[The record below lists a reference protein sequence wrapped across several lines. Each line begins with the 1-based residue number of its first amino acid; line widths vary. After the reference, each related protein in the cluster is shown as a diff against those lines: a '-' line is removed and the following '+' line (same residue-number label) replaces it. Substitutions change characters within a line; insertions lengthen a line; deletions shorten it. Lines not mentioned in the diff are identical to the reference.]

1 MILLIIQPAAEETS
15 GISGPSRARRSPPA
29 EGLTR
34 PCCTN
39 LRLYNESL
47 YRLCSL
53 IVNDELLTCESA
65 LAHWW
70 WCHLC
75 LMQHRQAGAAIDTIH
90 LSISATKERA
100 DVCVLCRETTA
111 PVRYESI
118 GTVIQ
123 RTFDVDDRRPCG
135 DTAIRLITYA

>member
-100 DVCVLCRETTA
+100 DVCVYCAVKPQRQFDTNQLERSSSGLLTWTTDASAET
-111 PVRYESI
+111 
-118 GTVIQ
+118 
-123 RTFDVDDRRPCG
+123 RPS
-135 DTAIRLITYA
+135 A